1 MGSVYTRKVFYW
13 VQWSVVIAVVLIFA
27 SICVMVIFSE
37 QIMLFEKLILFA
49 FALLISWALLVTVPK
64 LVKKIEI
71 KERTV
76 HLELLFG
83 QHLMLKDI
91 ESMTTTAYPEL
102 FYGTKLFYG
111 IVVKHRHGKA
121 IIDQVYWFKSAERL
135 LRELEEEAK
144 IKIIYGPTG
153 QPLLQNK

>member
-1 MGSVYTRKVFYW
+1 MGSVYTRKVSYW

-27 SICVMVIFSE
+27 SICVMTIFSE
-37 QIMLFEKLILFA
+37 KIIPIEKITLFA
-49 FALLISWALLVTVPK
+49 FTLLMICALLVTVPK

-83 QHLMLKDI
+83 QRLVLTDV

-121 IIDQVYWFKSAERL
+121 IIDQVYWFKNAEKL
-135 LRELEEEAK
+135 LRKLEEETK

-153 QPLLQNK
+153 RPLLQNN